1 MRRSA
6 AFGDGGGDAAGSAA
20 FGDGGGDAAG
30 SAGAVATAPE
40 EEKFEDCEQKFVFRI
55 DQILDIRDQRLDF
68 SSDLTLRLDQK
79 LGLEQRLDQR
89 FDQSLELRLD

>member
-1 MRRSA
+1 MRRAAAAMRRSA

-40 EEKFEDCEQKFVFRI
+40 EEKFEDCE
-55 DQILDIRDQRLDF
+55 
-68 SSDLTLRLDQK
+68 
-79 LGLEQRLDQR
+79 
-89 FDQSLELRLD
+89 